1 MADQINNDSL
11 LGAAPS
17 GEDTNIS
24 AGNISGNSSGSSGSV
39 RSATLSALRGSMDP
53 HTKITKSKQWVVYG
67 GIGLIG
73 VVAVVAYVGI
83 VSSGPSGPHAGVAP
97 KSSFS
102 TASAPLLR
110 IPTVHSTAPATS
122 ANARANA
129 RGSSVVSIGAN
140 GKIVPSVAS
149 AASSSAPVDAG
160 LTAKMLKARD
170 AQVLARYE
178 ALQAALTQKQQSK
191 ITEANLALNAQAG
204 GPAFKQPKTVSKI
217 NAAPIAV
224 GYSQPPAATPDGALA
239 RNPSGAANK
248 VGIGGDV
255 AYLSENGKS
264 ASTRS
269 DYLQQHVITPVSPYE
284 LQAGSVIPATMITG
298 INSDLPGEITAQV
311 RQDVYSSIDGSE
323 VIPAGSQLVGMYNSQ
338 ISAGQDRV
346 QVVWLRLLF
355 PDGKSINLD
364 GMSGAS
370 GAGYSGFKDITDNHF
385 WTIFGHSLMYSLL
398 GGIGTIASGG
408 FGSSTYSNPTI
419 GQTMAQGVGSQLAQT
434 GQDYAQQGM
443 NEQPTLK
450 IRPGYKFNVMV
461 NKDIVFPNA
470 YK

>member
-1 MADQINNDSL
+1 MTDHNDL
-11 LGAAPS
+11 LGVAPA
-17 GEDTNIS
+17 GEDTTQPCVSTSEASTSTSN
-24 AGNISGNSSGSSGSV
+24 NTL
-39 RSATLSALRGSMDP
+39 RSATLSALRGGNDP
-53 HTKITKSKQWVVYG
+53 HSKITKSKQWVVYG
-67 GIGLIG
+67 GVGLVA
-73 VVAVVAYVGI
+73 VVAVVAYVG
-83 VSSGPSGPHAGVAP
+83 VMSSGPSAPSSATAP
-97 KSSFS
+97 KTSLGA
-102 TASAPLLR
+102 ASAPLIR
-110 IPTVHSTAPATS
+110 IPPIPLVAST
-122 ANARANA
+122 
-129 RGSSVVSIGAN
+129 SSGQTHNIVQMKN
-140 GKIVPSVAS
+140 GQIVPSVRANAS
-149 AASSSAPVDAG
+149 GTTVSSAPNAG

-170 AQVLARYE
+170 AQILARYNNLE
-178 ALQAALTQKQQSK
+178 AALTQRQQSK
-191 ITEANLALNAQAG
+191 ITEANLSLRAQPA
-204 GPAFKQPKTVSKI
+204 GPAFKQPKGVANRQSVLSHGQ
-217 NAAPIAV
+217 ASPIAV
-224 GYSQPPAATPDGALA
+224 GYTQPPA
-239 RNPSGAANK
+239 NPRPTTGSSK
-248 VGIGGDV
+248 VGKGGDV
-255 AYLSENGKS
+255 AYLRENGKS

-311 RQDVYSSIDGSE
+311 RQDVYSSINGSE
-323 VIPAGSQLVGMYNSQ
+323 IIPAGSQMVGMYNSQ

-408 FGSSTYSNPTI
+408 FGSSAYSNPTI

-461 NKDIVFPNA
+461 NKDIVFPDA

>member
-1 MADQINNDSL
+1 M
-11 LGAAPS
+11 
-17 GEDTNIS
+17 
-24 AGNISGNSSGSSGSV
+24 
-39 RSATLSALRGSMDP
+39 
-53 HTKITKSKQWVVYG
+53 
-67 GIGLIG
+67 
-73 VVAVVAYVGI
+73 
-83 VSSGPSGPHAGVAP
+83 
-97 KSSFS
+97 
-102 TASAPLLR
+102 
-110 IPTVHSTAPATS
+110 
-122 ANARANA
+122 
-129 RGSSVVSIGAN
+129 
-140 GKIVPSVAS
+140 
-149 AASSSAPVDAG
+149 
-160 LTAKMLKARD
+160 
-170 AQVLARYE
+170 
-178 ALQAALTQKQQSK
+178 
-191 ITEANLALNAQAG
+191 
-204 GPAFKQPKTVSKI
+204 
-217 NAAPIAV
+217 
-224 GYSQPPAATPDGALA
+224 
-239 RNPSGAANK
+239 
-248 VGIGGDV
+248 
-255 AYLSENGKS
+255 
-264 ASTRS
+264 
-269 DYLQQHVITPVSPYE
+269 
-284 LQAGSVIPATMITG
+284 
-298 INSDLPGEITAQV
+298 
-311 RQDVYSSIDGSE
+311 YSSIDGSE

>member
-1 MADQINNDSL
+1 MADQFNNDSL

-24 AGNISGNSSGSSGSV
+24 AGNSSGNSSGSSGSV

-129 RGSSVVSIGAN
+129 RGSSVLSIGAN

-248 VGIGGDV
+248 VGKGGDV